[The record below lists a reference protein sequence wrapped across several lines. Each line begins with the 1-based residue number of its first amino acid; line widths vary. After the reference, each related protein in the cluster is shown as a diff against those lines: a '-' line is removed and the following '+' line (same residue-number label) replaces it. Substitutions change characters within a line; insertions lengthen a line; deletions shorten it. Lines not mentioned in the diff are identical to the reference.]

1 MSLYEALCQIVGKDN
16 VSRNV
21 LDLLCYSHDLAP
33 LPKELLKGFGM
44 LNPEVV
50 VRPRSTSEV
59 SKVVEYAN
67 GKNLPITPWGAAT
80 WSLGGVLPIEGGI
93 VLDLSGLDEIYE
105 FSPGDE
111 YVRVGAGLVW
121 KRLMDFLE
129 ARGFEV
135 GVHPTSAPSATI
147 GGFIA
152 TGGGSGVGVTRY
164 GPLGDQLLSLKVVLA
179 DGRII
184 DTDPWDS
191 WFFVGSEGTLGVI
204 CEVVL
209 KIYPRGE
216 MKHLMYGFDALDQ
229 GLDFLQFLN
238 GIRPYFYSF
247 LDKEFIRFLNQ
258 KGKDLLEKEITVTVT
273 LSGTPEEIAMYEKK
287 IDEACQGEKYLEPL
301 AVEEWEE
308 RFKVVLSLKS
318 LGPTLFSQEIRIP
331 IRFLGDILVE
341 LKELLKNE
349 RYLIEGVGGDFGS
362 INLLPVIMT
371 DERKE
376 SEFFRTFSLASHIA
390 EIGYKYHGSIYGIGL
405 YNTSYLPRIHGRS
418 LNVMRDIKH
427 AFDPKRIL
435 NPSKTTQM
443 RIPAFLFNAV
453 PKVMGSAPR
462 LVSAFLKVVNLLPKS
477 LIRTGLR
484 LMGGKLR

>member
-1 MSLYEALCQIVGKDN
+1 MSLYEALCQIVGEDSI
-16 VSRNV
+16 SRDE

-33 LPKELLKGFGM
+33 LPQELLKSFGM

-50 VRPRSTSEV
+50 VRPRSTEEV
-59 SKVVEYAN
+59 SRVVEYAN
-67 GKNLPITPWGAAT
+67 RENLPITPWGAAT

-93 VLDLSGLDEIYE
+93 VLDLSGLNEIYE
-105 FSPGDE
+105 FSPGNE

-121 KRLMDFLE
+121 KRLMDFLGT
-129 ARGFEV
+129 RGFEV
-135 GVHPTSAPSATI
+135 GVHPTSAPSATV

-152 TGGGSGVGVTRY
+152 TGGGSGVGVTQY
-164 GPLGDQLLSLKVVLA
+164 GSLGDQLLSLKVVLA

-191 WFFVGSEGTLGVI
+191 WFFVGSEGTLGII

-209 KIYPRGE
+209 KIYPKGE
-216 MKHLMYGFDALDQ
+216 MKHLMYGFDALDH
-229 GLDFLQFLN
+229 GVGFLQFLN
-238 GIRPYFYSF
+238 GIRPHFYSF
-247 LDKEFIRFLNQ
+247 LDEEFIRFLNQ
-258 KGKDLLEKEITVTVT
+258 KEKDLPGKELTVAVT
-273 LSGTPEEIAMYEKK
+273 LSGTPEEIAVYEKK

-308 RFKVVLSLKS
+308 RFKIVLSLKS
-318 LGPTLFSQEIRIP
+318 LGPTFFSQEIRIP
-331 IRFLGDILVE
+331 IRFLGKVLVE

-362 INLLPVIMT
+362 IHILPLIMT
-371 DERKE
+371 DERKK
-376 SEFFRTFSLASHIA
+376 SEFFRTFSLASSIA

-405 YNTSYLPRIHGRS
+405 YNTSHLPRIHGHS

-453 PKVMGSAPR
+453 PRMMGSAPG
-462 LVSAFLKVVNLLPKS
+462 LVSTFLKAVNLLPGR
-477 LIRTGLR
+477 LIRAGLR